1 MFRMTQR
8 RCIPLILI
16 ASILLSGKIFA
27 MVLELPENRN
37 GKMYTLFSRS
47 AWSVDALG
55 LELKPSF
62 GGNGFGYSSFGNYSS
77 TDLNGQFVGSSD
89 PKAQNLINNVQPKWS
104 WGLGLE
110 VAYQFQADNFAA
122 LSWYHLGTGVDRTL
136 PAGTVF
142 AGNLAGFY
150 AGEIQL
156 YTQWN
161 AVNIEMAHSIPLV
174 DRTGASIRAGVAFAK
189 IRNQFRSYPQ
199 RLASGSPEF
208 VTSDTL
214 SYSGFGPR
222 LIGILAYDTKYGPG
236 VYLAAGGSLLV
247 GSATQS
253 TNGFQDVSSSSGTLL
268 YSTGN
273 YSKANTGVVVPEFE
287 AKLGATYDL
296 HLAKN
301 IVHFNVG
308 YLWIAYLNAM
318 VGYTGVGVVG
328 AGVPTSSNFD
338 LNGLYV
344 GVQWRGGDSIVFSS

>member
-1 MFRMTQR
+1 MA
-8 RCIPLILI
+8 
-16 ASILLSGKIFA
+16 ASILLSGEIFA
-27 MVLELPENRN
+27 MVPELPENHN

-47 AWSVDALG
+47 AWSVDAVG

-62 GGNGFGYSSFGNYSS
+62 GGNGFGYSSFNNYSS
-77 TDLNGQFVGSSD
+77 MDLNGQFVGSKN
-89 PKAQNLINNVQPKWS
+89 PKAQNFINNVQPKWS

-110 VAYQFQADNFAA
+110 VAYHFQTDDFAE

-136 PAGTVF
+136 PTGTVF

-161 AVNIEMAHSIPLV
+161 AVNIEVAHSMPLV
-174 DRTGASIRAGVAFAK
+174 DRTSASIHAGVAFAK

-199 RLASGSPEF
+199 RLATGSPEF

-222 LIGILAYDTKYGPG
+222 LMGVLAYATKYGPG
-236 VYLAAGGSLLV
+236 VYLEAGGSLLV
-247 GSATQS
+247 GSSTQS
-253 TNGFQDVSSSSGTLL
+253 TNGFQNVSSFSGPLF
-268 YSTGN
+268 YSAGN

-287 AKLGATYDL
+287 AKLGATYDI

-318 VGYTGVGVVG
+318 VSYTGVGVVG
-328 AGVPTSSNFD
+328 SSVGVPTTSNFD

-344 GVQWRGGDSIVFSS
+344 GVQWRGDDSIIFSL